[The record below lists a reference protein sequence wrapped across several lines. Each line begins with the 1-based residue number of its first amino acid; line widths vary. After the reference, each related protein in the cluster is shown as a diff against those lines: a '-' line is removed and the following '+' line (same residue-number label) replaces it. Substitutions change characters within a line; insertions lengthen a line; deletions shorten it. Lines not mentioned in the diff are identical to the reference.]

1 MTKKILKYGIII
13 FIIPLIIFMSFALLE
28 KRAYPLVSIVVII
41 LSCVSFFL
49 SFEKKNASS
58 RYIVILAVMTALSV
72 AGRFIFAPL
81 PFFKPVTAMVII
93 SAMYFGSEFGFITGA
108 LSAVLSNFYFGQG
121 PWTPFQIFSWGIIG
135 FVAGLLSNQ
144 LMRSKLILISFGF
157 FAGVAYSLIMD
168 VWTTLWADGTFN
180 PERFIGAVISALPIT
195 AIYAVSN
202 IIFLLILTPLL
213 GKKIIRIKTKYGL

>member
-13 FIIPLIIFMSFALLE
+13 FIIPLIIFLSFAFLGN
-28 KRAYPLVSIVVII
+28 RAYPLITIAVII
-41 LSCVSFFL
+41 LACVSFFL
-49 SFEKKNASS
+49 SFEKKNTSVK
-58 RYIVILAVMTALSV
+58 YIVILAVMTALSV
-72 AGRFIFAPL
+72 AGRFVFAPL

-144 LMRSKLILISFGF
+144 LMRSKIILISYGF

-168 VWTTLWADGTFN
+168 IWTTLWADGTFN
-180 PERFIGAVISALPIT
+180 PERFVGAVISALPIT

-202 IIFLLILTPLL
+202 IIFILILTPLL
-213 GKKIIRIKTKYGL
+213 GKKIIRVKTKYGL

>member
-1 MTKKILKYGIII
+1 MIKPILKYGVT
-13 FIIPLIIFMSFALLE
+13 FFLIPLIVILSVSLLGN
-28 KRAYPLVSIVVII
+28 KAYAFVSLLIII
-41 LSCVSFFL
+41 LSCVPFFISL
-49 SFEKKNASS
+49 EKKKTTT

-108 LSAVLSNFYFGQG
+108 LSAILSNFYFGQG

-135 FVAGLLSNQ
+135 FIAGLFSSQ
-144 LMRSKLILISFGF
+144 LIRSKIILIIYGF
-157 FAGVAYSLIMD
+157 FAGIAYSLIMD
-168 VWTTLWADGTFN
+168 VWTTLWADGIFN
-180 PERFIGAVISALPIT
+180 FERFIGAVISAIPIT

-202 IIFLLILTPLL
+202 IVFLLILTPFL
-213 GKKIIRIKTKYGL
+213 GKKITRIKNKYGL

>member
-1 MTKKILKYGIII
+1 MIKKILKHGIII
-13 FIIPLIIFMSFALLE
+13 FIIPLITFLCFPLLG
-28 KRAYPLVSIVVII
+28 KRAYPLISIVVII
-41 LSCVSFFL
+41 LVCVSFFL
-49 SFEKKNASS
+49 SFEKKNTSG

-108 LSAVLSNFYFGQG
+108 LSAILSNFYFGQG

-135 FVAGLLSNQ
+135 FVAGLLSNK
-144 LMRSKLILISFGF
+144 LIRSKIILIIYGF
-157 FAGVAYSLIMD
+157 FAGIAYSLIMD

-180 PERFIGAVISALPIT
+180 IARFVGAVISALPIT

-202 IIFLLILTPLL
+202 IIFLLILSPLL

>member
-1 MTKKILKYGIII
+1 MIKPILKYGVT
-13 FIIPLIIFMSFALLE
+13 FFLIPLIVILSVSLLGN
-28 KRAYPLVSIVVII
+28 RAYAFVSLLIII
-41 LSCVSFFL
+41 LSCVPFFISL
-49 SFEKKNASS
+49 EKKDTTT

-135 FVAGLLSNQ
+135 FIAGLLSNQ
-144 LMRSKLILISFGF
+144 LIRSKIILIIYGF
-157 FAGVAYSLIMD
+157 FAGIAYSLIMD
-168 VWTTLWADGTFN
+168 VWTTLWADGIFN
-180 PERFIGAVISALPIT
+180 FERFMGAVISAIPIT

-202 IIFLLILTPLL
+202 IVFLLILTPFL